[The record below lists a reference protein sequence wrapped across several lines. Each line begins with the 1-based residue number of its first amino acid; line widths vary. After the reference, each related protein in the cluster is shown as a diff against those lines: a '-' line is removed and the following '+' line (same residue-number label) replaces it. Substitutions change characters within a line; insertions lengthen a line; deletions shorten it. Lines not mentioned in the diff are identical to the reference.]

1 MHYSGRFFFRR
12 LHKKFSSF
20 FLPLH
25 PVRSW
30 NGKDWDER
38 NELSRLYVLTLVQ
51 KRKRRLN
58 EHSGIQAFRQAS
70 RQAGRQALYHSW
82 HLKKEKTGN
91 GETRRKMIDIQRMD
105 ICRVND
111 MALWGGSPPPLIFF
125 PPSRYMVMCSPPMFS

>member
-1 MHYSGRFFFRR
+1 M
-12 LHKKFSSF
+12 
-20 FLPLH
+20 
-25 PVRSW
+25 RSW

-111 MALWGGSPPPLIFF
+111 MALWGGSPPPLNLFSPFSIYGDVF
-125 PPSRYMVMCSPPMFS
+125 PPDVLVTSDFHRTVLWISL